1 MQNNY
6 QLNGKQKVTEKEG
19 HPIIFAE
26 PTEFV
31 IKNFWAGEEPRRPR
45 QPKITGI
52 QLKYN
57 YFDRRIECSTKN
69 NEVFQLVQLQAPSV
83 FLFAIDSMSGDRLL
97 SVREPVT
104 VTGRMLELFRAGV
117 PICKVVRKSFALTL
131 HHRYEVQ
138 FCDPTA
144 PNMECN
150 GHWPHGFTLVA
161 TPSGET
167 LASTE
172 QTKSTTQ
179 QEWQLQVAAG
189 EDAVLLIGIVCAI
202 TYLRHDSMDKK
213 KQSIQIPS
221 VHRTWM

>member
-19 HPIIFAE
+19 HPITFAE

-45 QPKITGI
+45 QPTITGI

-97 SVREPVT
+97 SVREPAT
-104 VTGRMLELFRAGV
+104 VTGRVLELLRAGV
-117 PICKVVRKSFALTL
+117 PICKVVRKSFAVTI
-131 HHRYEVQ
+131 HNRYDVQ

-144 PNMECN
+144 PKINCN
-150 GHWPHGFTLVA
+150 GHWPHSFTLT
-161 TPSGET
+161 TPKGET

-189 EDAVLLIGIVCAI
+189 EDAVLFIGIICAI
-202 TYLRHDSMDKK
+202 KFIYETRFDGLTAPYVKNL
-213 KQSIQIPS
+213 
-221 VHRTWM
+221 TGY

>member
-6 QLNGKQKVTEKEG
+6 QLNGKQMVIEKEG
-19 HPIIFAE
+19 HPTTFAE

-31 IKNFWAGEEPRRPR
+31 INNFWAGEKLRK
-45 QPKITGI
+45 PKITGS

-57 YFDRRIECSTKN
+57 YVDRRIECSTKN

-97 SVREPVT
+97 SVREPAT
-104 VTGRMLELFRAGV
+104 VTGRMLELYRAGV
-117 PICKVVRKSFALTL
+117 PICKVVRKSFAVTL
-131 HHRYEVQ
+131 HHRYDVQ

-144 PNMECN
+144 PKMECN
-150 GHWPHGFTLVA
+150 GHWPHGFILVA

-167 LASTE
+167 LARTE
-172 QTKSTTQ
+172 QATSITQ

-189 EDAVLLIGIVCAI
+189 EDAVLFIGIVCAI
-202 TYLRHDSMDKK
+202 TFMRHDSMDKK
-213 KQSIQIPS
+213 KQSLQIPS